1 VKVTLPSVMKL
12 PVKIYSIKVIRKAFS
27 LLEARLRRVFIWL
40 VCLAI
45 ITSALEAIGVSL
57 AFGLIQLVMD
67 PDLIG
72 NFPRIKVWLNIS
84 DGSLNGRLLAFA
96 AISMGIF
103 FLSKNI
109 FLAYS
114 TYAQQRFTF
123 EAAGMLARLLL
134 SRYLGA
140 PYERIFARNSADLIV
155 SVNQSAYMVTSRI
168 YSPTSVLMTE
178 AFVIIAILGIL
189 LVTEPAVTLGA
200 AIFMIML
207 FFIYHTIIAP
217 FYGRWG
223 AEQLNLEKKQTKY
236 VYESLNCLR
245 EITVSGR
252 QTFFLKN
259 FINVRTRL
267 VKLNALVATI
277 NMMPRLVTETII
289 VWAITV
295 VIIISLKSDRGS
307 TEIISTL
314 GLFAF
319 AGFRILPSMN
329 RLAVAFSSLRSGE
342 AAINSVIEDFEHFNE
357 ALELKP
363 PLSNKPSLNFSS
375 TIEARD
381 LTYTY
386 PGEDMPAVDRISFRI
401 ERLESIGIVGG
412 TGAGKTTL
420 IDILLGLHEPQTG
433 SLLLDGQNLDTKALE
448 WKRLIGYVP
457 QDIALIDD
465 TLRRNI
471 ALGIED
477 YRIDEKAIA
486 RAVQMAALSSV
497 VAELPDGIETII
509 GEHGI
514 RLSGGQRQR
523 IGIARALY
531 LDPKILIMDESTSSL
546 DTQTEYE
553 IVSAIEALSESK
565 TIITIAHRLSTVR
578 HCSQLFFMKG
588 GRILD
593 IGNFD
598 EICERN
604 AEFARMV
611 EFAKLTRGSLD
622 NSLAVPRS

>member
-1 VKVTLPSVMKL
+1 MKVTLPSVMKL

>member
-1 VKVTLPSVMKL
+1 MKL

>member
-1 VKVTLPSVMKL
+1 MKVTLPSVMKL
-12 PVKIYSIKVIRKAFS
+12 PVNIYSIKVIRKAFS

-67 PDLIG
+67 PDLIA

-84 DGSLNGRLLAFA
+84 DGSLSGRLLAFA

-433 SLLLDGQNLDTKALE
+433 SLLLDGRNLDTKALE

-497 VAELPDGIETII
+497 VAELPDGVETII

-588 GRILD
+588 GKILD

-622 NSLAVPRS
+622 NSLAAPRS

>member
-1 VKVTLPSVMKL
+1 MKVTLPSVMKL
-12 PVKIYSIKVIRKAFS
+12 PVNIYSIKVIRKAFS

-67 PDLIG
+67 PDLIA

-84 DGSLNGRLLAFA
+84 DGSLGGRLLAFA

-433 SLLLDGQNLDTKALE
+433 SLLLDGRNLDTKALE

-497 VAELPDGIETII
+497 VAELPDGVETII

-588 GRILD
+588 GKILD

-622 NSLAVPRS
+622 NSLAAPRS